1 MRILTIIIFVA
12 SLCMAC
18 ENVRKGSEVSSNGLW
33 DLQSNAYRT
42 TNDSLPIYLDSIE
55 RIISRTKEL
64 PDSVQARYHD
74 LQGIKFLNTDELNH
88 AAESFQKSIYLIK
101 KPLQNLYVVH
111 YFNHAFKAYLD
122 LGEYGNA
129 VAVGERFLEV
139 IPAEDNRLKAH
150 GYYYLSEAYKTAS
163 NFDKAVFYN
172 QQKIELLQK
181 NKDTMALVSA
191 LLTQA
196 KLLYNQSNRS
206 KDALEVLDS
215 IQKSNWTL
223 SPDLDRQLYG
233 TLGVYHFLDGNFDS
247 AITYYQKSLMATRKI
262 APPPSNS
269 KSLLARGYANLAE
282 ASIFKGEYLNARNY
296 LDSVRLLGIH
306 TINRELRNSILKYEL
321 QLATATDKNIDQLL
335 RNLDTLEKYQNL
347 QYEKKMENELV
358 SLRNANENEKRLLRE
373 KQLSEIR
380 NLELRIG
387 LYVTIF
393 GLILASII
401 GYLWYRQRQLRFER
415 KSLQMQQQLLRSQ
428 MNPHFTFNT
437 LYAIQQQIKTEPERA
452 TSYLLGFSK
461 LLRLILENSTNSYV
475 LLEKELTAIREYL
488 KLQLLRSPEK
498 FEFEITLVRLEEDDF
513 IFIPPMLL
521 QPIVENCIEHGF
533 RTIERKGT
541 ILITLRLEAP
551 FICCT
556 VEDNGGG
563 LAKAGNSKIK
573 TSAATQLIHSY
584 LQKTTGQGLDIR
596 NKSDINPK
604 ESGVIVTFLIPT
616 KHSEND

>member
-1 MRILTIIIFVA
+1 MRILTIILFVA

-18 ENVRKGSEVSSNGLW
+18 ENVRKDSQFSYNELW
-33 DLQSNAYRT
+33 DLQSKAYRT
-42 TNDSLPIYLDSIE
+42 PSDSLPIYLDSIE
-55 RIISRTKEL
+55 RIMSRTKML
-64 PDSVQARYHD
+64 PDSIQARYYD
-74 LQGIKFLNTDELNH
+74 LQGMRLLDTDELNR

-101 KPLQNLYVVH
+101 KPLRNLYVVH

-129 VAVGERFLEV
+129 VAVGERYLEV
-139 IPAEDNRLKAH
+139 IPADDNRLRAH
-150 GYYYLSEAYKTAS
+150 GLYYLSEAYKTAA

-172 QQKIELLQK
+172 QQKIELLQQ
-181 NKDTMALVSA
+181 NKDTIALVSA

-196 KLLYNQSNRS
+196 KLLYHQSNRS
-206 KDALEVLDS
+206 KDALVVLDS

-223 SPDLDRQLYG
+223 SPDLERQLYG
-233 TLGVYHFLDGNFDS
+233 TLGVYHFLDGDFDS
-247 AITYYQKSLMATRKI
+247 AITDYQKSLLATKKI
-262 APPPSNS
+262 TPLPSNS

-282 ASIFKGEYLNARNY
+282 AFIWKEAYLDARKY
-296 LDSVRLLGIH
+296 LDSVRLIGIH
-306 TINRELRNSILKYEL
+306 NINRELRNSILKYEL
-321 QLATATDKNIDQLL
+321 QLATATDKNIDLLL

-347 QYEKKMENELV
+347 QYEKKMEKELV
-358 SLRNANENEKRLLRE
+358 ALSNANENEKRLLRE

-380 NLELRIG
+380 NIELRIG
-387 LYVTIF
+387 LYVAIF

-437 LYAIQQQIKTEPERA
+437 LYAIQQQVTTEPERA

-475 LLEKELTAIREYL
+475 LLEKELTAVREYL
-488 KLQLLRSPEK
+488 ELQLLRTPEK
-498 FEFEITLVRLEEDDF
+498 FTYQFNLVSLSEDDF

-533 RTIERKGT
+533 QNIGYQGRIQ
-541 ILITLRLEAP
+541 ISLTLEDSFLSCK
-551 FICCT
+551 I
-556 VEDNGGG
+556 EDNGRGIDVQTT
-563 LAKAGNSKIK
+563 SKDK
-573 TSAATQLIHSY
+573 TSTATDLIHSF
-584 LQKTTGQGLDIR
+584 LRKTTGRGLQTK
-596 NKSDINPK
+596 NKRDLNP
-604 ESGVIVTFLIPT
+604 EEPGVIVTFLIPT
-616 KHSEND
+616 KNSEHD